1 MSNHRA
7 DLLEK
12 LIKEDHT
19 ILSFLMSIPIKKLV
33 VYFKAYMSRK
43 PILDILFKVFHRQ
56 SGDFMNIKIISII
69 ALVALVILFIIQ
81 NVTVVEITFLFWSLQ
96 MSRALFI
103 FFLLAIGIAI
113 GWLLHAHFKGD

>member
-1 MSNHRA
+1 
-7 DLLEK
+7 
-12 LIKEDHT
+12 
-19 ILSFLMSIPIKKLV
+19 
-33 VYFKAYMSRK
+33 
-43 PILDILFKVFHRQ
+43 
-56 SGDFMNIKIISII
+56 MNIKIISII

-81 NVTVVEITFLFWSLQ
+81 NVTVVEIKFLFWSIQ